1 MLEELSYDGYPVD
14 GTEEEKKRWLKQKA
28 TKQWRYNILTSNQA
42 EEYHQCEKEW
52 VCNYNASKHQQ
63 KQPTAAAGAPA
74 ATPSVKEKDDKTEK
88 SKAQSRL
95 RYIKYVNSIKNYICP
110 QLVKLIFL

>member
-1 MLEELSYDGYPVD
+1 MMVIQWMGQSNRRLRNNGDIIFSHQ
-14 GTEEEKKRWLKQKA
+14 T
-28 TKQWRYNILTSNQA
+28 TK
-42 EEYHQCEKEW
+42 EYHQHEKEQ
-52 VCNYNASKHQQ
+52 VCNYNARKHQQ

-95 RYIKYVNSIKNYICP
+95 RYIKYVNSVKNYICP
-110 QLVKLIFL
+110 QLVK